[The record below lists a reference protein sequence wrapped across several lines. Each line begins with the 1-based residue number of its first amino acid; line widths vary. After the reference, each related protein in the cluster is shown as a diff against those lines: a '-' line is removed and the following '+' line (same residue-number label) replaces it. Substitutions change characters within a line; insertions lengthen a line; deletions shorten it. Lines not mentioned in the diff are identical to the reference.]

1 MLCYPLLVSFLGIYN
16 LGYYSLHFKIL
27 VIMSQTMPFT
37 DQAVVETCTKFIDSL
52 EQPACNCNAGVRM
65 CKHTPCIG
73 TVDDIE
79 KLINAGY
86 AKNLM
91 LDWWVGEDSG
101 VRKMN
106 KIFNKGEPEEPETP
120 QLFKRKLK
128 PPEKRLHRENPFTED
143 VSYLVPAVVGYG
155 GKKAA
160 FVKTGACNLLIDNK
174 CSVHDLNLKPV
185 QGRMACCKINRVFVD
200 ENGKQQNLD
209 ERVPI
214 LHTWNTQ
221 RGKDLIERWKKEV
234 GYDEDGDEAPIP
246 ETTGDLISA
255 LLSILGSHA
264 EMYEPNTDGTPIH
277 DDRPVKTVT
286 YEKPY

>member
-1 MLCYPLLVSFLGIYN
+1 
-16 LGYYSLHFKIL
+16 
-27 VIMSQTMPFT
+27 MSQTMPFT
-37 DQAVVETCTKFIDSL
+37 EQAVVDTCNQFIQTL

-91 LDWWVGEDSG
+91 LDWWVGEDTG
-101 VRKMN
+101 KRKMK
-106 KIFNKGEPEEPETP
+106 KIFGSDEEEPKVE
-120 QLFKRKLK
+120 LFKRKPK
-128 PPEKRLHRENPFTED
+128 PEDKLHRENPFTED

-160 FVKTGACNLLIDNK
+160 FVKTGQCNLLVNNR
-174 CSVHDLNLKPV
+174 CSIHSLGLKPV
-185 QGRMACCKINRVFVD
+185 QGRLSCCKINRVFVD
-200 ENGKQQNLD
+200 ENGKQQDLD
-209 ERVPI
+209 ERIPI

-221 RGKDLIERWKKEV
+221 RGKDLIARWKKEIGFV
-234 GYDEDGDEAPIP
+234 EGDHDDEAPIP
-246 ETTGDLISA
+246 ETTGDLLEA
-255 LLSILGSHA
+255 LLGLLTSRVDMYAPNKDGS
-264 EMYEPNTDGTPIH
+264 PIH
-277 DDRPVKTVT
+277 DDRPVKTLT

>member
-1 MLCYPLLVSFLGIYN
+1 
-16 LGYYSLHFKIL
+16 
-27 VIMSQTMPFT
+27 MSQIMPFT

-52 EQPACNCNAGVRM
+52 EKPACNCNAGVRM

-106 KIFNKGEPEEPETP
+106 KIFNKDEEPEESP
-120 QLFKRKLK
+120 QLFKRKIK
-128 PPEKRLHRENPFTED
+128 SPGQKMHKENPFTED
-143 VSYLVPAVVGYG
+143 VPYLVPAVVGYG
-155 GKKAA
+155 GKRAA
-160 FVKTGACNLLIDNK
+160 FVKTGACNLLVNNQ
-174 CSVHDLNLKPV
+174 CSVHDLDLKPV
-185 QGRMACCKINRVFVD
+185 QGRMACCKISRVFID
-200 ENGKQQNLD
+200 ENGKQQDLD
-209 ERVPI
+209 ERIPI

-221 RGKDLIERWKKEV
+221 RGKDLIEKWKKEV
-234 GYDEDGDEAPIP
+234 GFVEDGEDEAPIP
-246 ETTGDLISA
+246 KTTGDLIEA
-255 LLSILGSHA
+255 LLGILGSHV
-264 EMYEPNTDGTPIH
+264 EMYEPNADGTPIH
-277 DDRPVKTVT
+277 DDRPIKTLT